1 MRHQFRALA
10 LPVLM
15 LGLGVSACTDLS
27 ATAVSPPS
35 VRVSAPGVPIAVE
48 SITGAPGAVAPG
60 FNAAFVEAANAR
72 QIELVGSKAGA
83 RYRIKGYLSAEP
95 TEDGKTELTFVWD
108 VFDSTKQRA
117 QRLTGATVARSGS
130 GSDPWSAVDQAVVT
144 RAASDSMDVIAGFLR
159 DSGAVGAATAAAAK
173 PSVAA
178 GRAKTAQK
186 AGSAAL

>member
-1 MRHQFRALA
+1 MRHHFRALA

-15 LGLGVSACTDLS
+15 LGLGTAACTDLS
-27 ATAVSPPS
+27 ATAVGPSS

-48 SITGAPGAVAPG
+48 SITGAPGAIAPG

-95 TEDGKTELTFVWD
+95 TEGGKTELTFVWD
-108 VFDSTKQRA
+108 VFDATKQRA

-159 DSGAVGAATAAAAK
+159 DSGAVGAATAAATK

>member
-1 MRHQFRALA
+1 MRHHIKALA
-10 LPVLM
+10 VPVLM

-27 ATAVSPPS
+27 ATAVGPS
-35 VRVSAPGVPIAVE
+35 TVRISAPGVPIAVE

-72 QIELVGSKAGA
+72 QIELVGGKANA

-95 TEDGKTELTFVWD
+95 TEDGKTELAFVWD
-108 VFDSTKQRA
+108 VFDSAKQRA
-117 QRLTGATVARSGS
+117 QRLTGATLARAGS
-130 GSDPWSAVDQAVVT
+130 GGDPWSGVDQGVMT

-159 DSGAVGAATAAAAK
+159 DSGAVSAAAASDAK
-173 PSVAA
+173 PGGAVS
-178 GRAKTAQK
+178 RAKTAQK